1 MANLTLDKMYT
12 VFDYG
17 EDERLRDVNLRELV
31 EFVRE
36 IFKLQ
41 VRQIIS

>member
-1 MANLTLDKMYT
+1 MYT

-17 EDERLRDVNLRELV
+17 EDERLRDVNLRELI

-36 IFKLQ
+36 ITSTSSAKNYFF
-41 VRQIIS
+41 